1 MSKARHLLV
10 SIIVFYLIRQPALY
24 IYKYNIICSGDAR
37 LDPMVNR
44 IRHELLI
51 AKRRVHNA
59 AEGKSIDFN
68 PSMKGKTLPP
78 SMIKYTYWAPKVLLM
93 RILMNIFV
101 NF

>member
-1 MSKARHLLV
+1 
-10 SIIVFYLIRQPALY
+10 
-24 IYKYNIICSGDAR
+24 
-37 LDPMVNR
+37 MVNR

-78 SMIKYTYWAPKVLLM
+78 SMIKYTYWAPKVL
-93 RILMNIFV
+93 INIPNHFSI
-101 NF
+101 FLY

>member
-1 MSKARHLLV
+1 MIYQRLDTRK
-10 SIIVFYLIRQPALY
+10 PAFS

-37 LDPMVNR
+37 LDPIVNR

-78 SMIKYTYWAPKVLLM
+78 SMIKYTYWAPKVL
-93 RILMNIFV
+93 INIPN
-101 NF
+101 NFSIFLYSSM